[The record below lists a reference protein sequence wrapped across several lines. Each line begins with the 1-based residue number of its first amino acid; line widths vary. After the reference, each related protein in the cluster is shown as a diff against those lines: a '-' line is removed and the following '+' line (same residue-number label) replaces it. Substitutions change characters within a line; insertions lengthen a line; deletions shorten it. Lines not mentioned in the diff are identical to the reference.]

1 MIWVLILSPMSGFA
15 CEGDHVGE
23 AGAFGDDDGRGEVVG
38 VGVFVG
44 DVFDEEHEEDVVF
57 VLTGVHAAAEFIAGG
72 PEGGVEVGFFD
83 GHGLEGGLR
92 EGVGRQSRRWGSAA
106 AGSGSSGE
114 VVV

>member
-72 PEGGVEVGFFD
+72 PEGGVEVGFRD

-92 EGVGRQSRRWGSAA
+92 EGVGEG
-106 AGSGSSGE
+106 GSGAGGSVGYGG
-114 VVV
+114 VVF